1 MSKALSVDLRE
12 RVVRAVVGGRVVPK
26 SGGALWGQR
35 VERDPLVRA
44 AA

>member
-12 RVVRAVVGGRVVPK
+12 RVVRAV
-26 SGGALWGQR
+26 SEGASCRGAGARFGGQR
-35 VERDPLVRA
+35 LERHPLVRA